1 MASASPVLVVQMR
14 ESLFGDFATRSRIPF
29 NLVSALGLGNL
40 KTSPS
45 VAGFVFFFSFV
56 LFWEI
61 QFLLFLG
68 GICDR
73 ESLRSRI
80 MCKFV
85 EGSLKKS

>member
-45 VAGFVFFFSFV
+45 VAGFVFFFPSYYFGKFNSYCSWEEFV
-56 LFWEI
+56 T
-61 QFLLFLG
+61 G
-68 GICDR
+68 
-73 ESLRSRI
+73 
-80 MCKFV
+80 KA
-85 EGSLKKS
+85 